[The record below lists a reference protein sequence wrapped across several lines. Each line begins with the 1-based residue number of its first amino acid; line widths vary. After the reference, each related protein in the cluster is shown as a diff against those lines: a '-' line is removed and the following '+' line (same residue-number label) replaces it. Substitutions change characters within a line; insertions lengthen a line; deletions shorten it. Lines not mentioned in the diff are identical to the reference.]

1 MKNLLF
7 GFVVLVSA
15 GLCLVSCSDDDV
27 DLALCHEWHM
37 IGYGNDQDFHVGD
50 GRHDEINARITF
62 YSDGT
67 YKSFANQND
76 GYGSYKCK
84 GGQIAFE
91 DYEYTKKASDN
102 PVDWFVEEKLFLH
115 YTYLN
120 YMVTETELRIYY
132 EGDHYFK
139 FYRKD

>member
-50 GRHDEINARITF
+50 GRHDRINARVTF
-62 YSDGT
+62 HSDGT
-67 YKSFANQND
+67 YDSYVEPNKGWGD
-76 GYGSYKCK
+76 YKCK
-84 GGQIAFE
+84 NNQILFV
-91 DYEYTKKASDN
+91 DHCSYKGASDN
-102 PVDWFVEEKLFLH
+102 PIYGFIDDYLFKKTYRAYRFVSD
-115 YTYLN
+115 
-120 YMVTETELRIYY
+120 MELRIYY
-132 EGDHYFK
+132 EGDQYFK